1 MPITA
6 QSRSFD
12 GYRGLP
18 CATVRLCCAHGFFS
32 VNHFIDIEMINGY
45 DFSMDENIWTSKWS
59 RDQIKA
65 MLLEQFEAFLQY
77 ETGTVRTQL
86 AKLEQAAGLP
96 HAVIISRLRRVGK
109 STLLAQMAHQLGR
122 EQFYYLNFE
131 DDRFIN
137 FDAGDFND
145 LYQVLVEIFGQRK
158 IFIIDEI
165 QNIGGWEHFVR
176 RFMDQGFK
184 FYITGSNAA
193 LLSRELGTRLT
204 GRYVPVELF
213 PFSFKEFL
221 AFRNEPIPVIG
232 RMTTV
237 ETAQLRKALD
247 DYLQL
252 GGIPDALK
260 YPEMPLLRTLYDD
273 VLYRDIATRYRIE
286 AISALKELA
295 FTLMS
300 NPASPVSFNKLKDRF
315 RLGSVNTIKNYVS
328 YMENSW
334 LVFTLNLYDYSIK
347 RQQIAPKKIY
357 GIDLGL
363 INAVGFQ
370 FSPNTGKLLENLV
383 YLALRRQ
390 TNEIY
395 YYTSPENYEV
405 DFYLPDWGQLIQ
417 VTQHMKNPVTREREF
432 RAIQAAAQHVKVE
445 EALILSESN
454 AERQVVGDIPVE
466 TRSIAEWLLA

>member
-1 MPITA
+1 MSEA
-6 QSRSFD
+6 
-12 GYRGLP
+12 
-18 CATVRLCCAHGFFS
+18 
-32 VNHFIDIEMINGY
+32 
-45 DFSMDENIWTSKWS
+45 IWKSKWS

-65 MLLEQFEAFLQY
+65 MLLEQFDAFWQY
-77 ETGTVRTQL
+77 ELGTVRTQL
-86 AKLEQAAGLP
+86 SKLEQAAALP
-96 HAVIISRLRRVGK
+96 HAVIISGLRRAGK
-109 STLLAQMAHQLGR
+109 STLLAQMAHRLGK

-131 DDRFIN
+131 DDRFIQ

-145 LYQVLVEIFGQRK
+145 LYQVLVEVFGQRK

-165 QNIGGWEHFVR
+165 QNISGWEHFVR

-204 GRYVPVELF
+204 GRYVPIELF

-221 AFRNEPIPVIG
+221 AFRNQPIPVMG
-232 RMTTV
+232 RMTTI

-247 DYLQL
+247 DYIQL

-260 YPEMPLLRTLYDD
+260 YPEIPLLRTLYDD
-273 VLYRDIATRYRIE
+273 VLYRDIATRHRIE
-286 AISALKELA
+286 AVSALKELA

-300 NPASPVSFNKLKDRF
+300 NPASLVSFNKLKDRF
-315 RLGSVNTIKNYVS
+315 HLGSVNTIKNYIG

-334 LVFTLNLYDYSIK
+334 LVFTLNLYDYSVK

-363 INAVGFQ
+363 INAIGFQ

-405 DFYLPDWGQLIQ
+405 DFYLPDRGQLIQ
-417 VTQHMKNPVTREREF
+417 VAQHMKNPKTREREF
-432 RAIQAAAQHVKVE
+432 RAIKAAIPHIKVKD
-445 EALILSESN
+445 ALILSESN
-454 AERQVVGDIPVE
+454 DERQVVGGIPVE
-466 TRSIAEWLLA
+466 TRSITEWLLT